1 MSGLYRCIVCN
12 KQIVVQEYLARQVKE
27 VEREKEIEM
36 LKTID
41 PLLKTNHTALIIQAL
56 EMCNE
61 KKVYTIPA
69 CHGVFRLIHY

>member
-1 MSGLYRCIVCN
+1 MSGFYRCIVCN

-36 LKTID
+36 LKTIN
-41 PLLKTNHTALIIQAL
+41 PLLKTDLIALTIQAL

-61 KKVYTIPA
+61 KKVYVIPM
-69 CHGVFRLIHY
+69 CHGVFKLVR

>member
-1 MSGLYRCIVCN
+1 MSGFYRCIVCN
-12 KQIVVQEYLARQVKE
+12 RQIVVQEYLARQVKE

-36 LKTID
+36 LRTID
-41 PLLKTNHTALIIQAL
+41 PLLKTDLIDLTIQAL

-69 CHGVFRLIHY
+69 CHGVFKLVY